1 MKNNVNELFEAFH
14 NDASRISPL
23 PIVLP
28 GYYYIGAV
36 YPTDVV
42 TGKRIALALL
52 SQQEPFF
59 KSKTII
65 KLDLSNLYRYSAIS
79 ESKHLSASALVGSI
93 IQITGSEPIITD
105 YYTFAWQIRWNI
117 FKQIT
122 NPKRFLFELESDKQ
136 TVLQKDNVKSSE
148 PSINEAV
155 EIPEED
161 IQENSFEEE
170 LEIPDEIEDEQFLEE
185 LDQLLYDQQISVD
198 GNSYMNEVLQLL
210 WDEQREDRPD
220 NGFENQEEGI

>member
-1 MKNNVNELFEAFH
+1 MENKLNELFEAFH
-14 NDASRISPL
+14 NNDASRISPL
-23 PIVLP
+23 QIILP

-42 TGKRIALALL
+42 TGKRIALAFL

-79 ESKHLSASALVGSI
+79 DSKHLSASALIGSI

-105 YYTFAWQIRWNI
+105 YDISAWQIRWNI
-117 FKQIT
+117 YKQIT

-136 TVLQKDNVKSSE
+136 SVLQEKYIESNGPLNKE
-148 PSINEAV
+148 G
-155 EIPEED
+155 EIPEDD
-161 IQENSFEEE
+161 IEENSFAEE
-170 LEIPDEIEDEQFLEE
+170 LEIPEEIEDEHFLEE
-185 LDQLLYDQQISVD
+185 LDQLLYDEQIARQIESD
-198 GNSYMNEVLQLL
+198 EENELLQLL
-210 WDEQREDRPD
+210 WDDQQCEDQDENPD
-220 NGFENQEEGI
+220 NTEE